1 VKTMAAMNDRRADRQ
16 DAYICDFIL
25 SIGVHCGPAIN
36 LRSNHLRSFS
46 APLDW
51 MMEYSLDTVLH
62 LFKEGFN
69 DFFSQYEIDQ
79 DNPEGAV
86 GMLRVNDTRNHI
98 VSIHHFPKD
107 MRMDSSYPRFIDKM
121 NARKNRLESLLQN
134 ASSICLMADRSDTR
148 EDLLSFLR
156 SFSNLYP
163 HLRIRLVN
171 MRYDESMAYKTYK
184 KETIFDD
191 HRLSYIEYLFN
202 DAHQGVREL
211 ESYAFVWSQ
220 ILSEYNTSDLPKI
233 EMI

>member
-1 VKTMAAMNDRRADRQ
+1 
-16 DAYICDFIL
+16 
-25 SIGVHCGPAIN
+25 
-36 LRSNHLRSFS
+36 
-46 APLDW
+46 
-51 MMEYSLDTVLH
+51 MEYSLDTVLH

-220 ILSEYNTSDLPKI
+220 ILSVYNTSDLPKK